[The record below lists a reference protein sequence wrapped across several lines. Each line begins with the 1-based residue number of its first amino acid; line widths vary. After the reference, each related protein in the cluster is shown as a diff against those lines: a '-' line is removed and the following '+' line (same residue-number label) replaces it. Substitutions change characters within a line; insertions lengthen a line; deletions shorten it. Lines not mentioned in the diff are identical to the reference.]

1 MGIAGAVTAVLT
13 LDTTVVL
20 LTPVVVATALRMHI
34 DSRPHSLACVR
45 VANAGSLLLP
55 VSNLTNLLAFGV
67 AGLSFGHF
75 AALLA
80 FPWLAVLVAEWAVLR
95 LAFRDQLKETGI
107 PKHDV
112 PDAPRFALA
121 ILALTVTGFIVLSA
135 LDISPAWMA
144 AASCTLLGT
153 RRLIRCQTTVRRIAI
168 EANPGFLVFVLALG
182 VVVAGVSRH
191 GGGQLLS
198 RITPHGQSLGALIMI
213 ALLAAV
219 VANLVNNIPA
229 TLALLPIVA
238 GVPLAVLAVL
248 IGVNIGPNLT
258 MGG

>member
-1 MGIAGAVTAVLT
+1 M
-13 LDTTVVL
+13 
-20 LTPVVVATALRMHI
+20 
-34 DSRPHSLACVR
+34 
-45 VANAGSLLLP
+45 
-55 VSNLTNLLAFGV
+55 
-67 AGLSFGHF
+67 
-75 AALLA
+75 
-80 FPWLAVLVAEWAVLR
+80 
-95 LAFRDQLKETGI
+95 KETGI

-121 ILALTVTGFIVLSA
+121 ILALTVAGFVVLSA
-135 LDISPAWMA
+135 FDISPEWMA
-144 AASCTLLGT
+144 AASCALLGT
-153 RRLIRCQTTVRRIAI
+153 LRLIHRQTTMRRIAI

-229 TLALLPIVA
+229 TLGLLPIVA
-238 GVPLAVLAVL
+238 AVPLAVLAVL

-258 MGG
+258 MGGSLATLLWRRRLAPDLQPSVKQFHVLGLVSVIPIIVMATCLLWLSAKVIGTS